1 MQYAGHLAGWP
12 EGKPTVRVQRHILL
26 SRASPNG
33 GAAQS
38 VAFSGNQWQSVAI
51 GGNHLGSERVQ
62 MEERRNQWQS
72 VAISGNQWQSVAIS
86 GNHLGSER
94 VQMKER
100 RNQWQSV
107 AISGN
112 QLQSVAISG
121 NQAQSVTISGNHLGS
136 ERVQMKEQGAVSVEG
151 MRGCVPTRGER
162 GLQACLCLNGAV
174 VSICKRGRACPREAS
189 EACRHAYVPRW
200 RRDEHSPG
208 PRRRMVPG
216 V

>member
-1 MQYAGHLAGWP
+1 MPPFA
-12 EGKPTVRVQRHILL
+12 
-26 SRASPNG
+26 
-33 GAAQS
+33 
-38 VAFSGNQWQSVAI
+38 
-51 GGNHLGSERVQ
+51 
-62 MEERRNQWQS
+62 
-72 VAISGNQWQSVAIS
+72 AISGNQWQSVAIS
-86 GNHLGSER
+86 GT
-94 VQMKER
+94 
-100 RNQWQSV
+100 QWQSV
-107 AISGN
+107 AISGH
-112 QLQSVAISG
+112 
-121 NQAQSVTISGNHLGS
+121 HLGS

-162 GLQACLCLNGAV
+162 GLQACLCHNGAV